1 MPAHRPSSTLS
12 AFAIYPVRPPLTTQ
26 RFDPD
31 AFDPIEGYTL
41 AMYAAVCR
49 ALVRLPG
56 GSTRQLESAL
66 AEHGL
71 TADLWTRIRSGW
83 ASRIAG
89 DPNVRGAFHR
99 MYVGEVMAA
108 PTPTDEEG
116 DPS

>member
-1 MPAHRPSSTLS
+1 M
-12 AFAIYPVRPPLTTQ
+12 TTQ

-71 TADLWTRIRSGW
+71 TADLWTRIRRGW
-83 ASRIAG
+83 ASRISG
-89 DPNVRGAFHR
+89 DPYVRGAFRR
-99 MYVGEVMAA
+99 MYVGEVLAA
-108 PTPTDEEG
+108 PTNARASGCSVLSSRCSCPGACPTRR
-116 DPS
+116 